1 MFSNINTII
10 NSLNGSKYFAGT
22 MMLLLNIG
30 GKQISKE
37 ISFLHENIMEHRV
50 VRRLFVFVAVFIAT
64 KDIKISL
71 IVTALFVLIVTG
83 FLHEDSSYCVLPKEK
98 MKAKKNIKKNEY
110 LLAKKIVENF
120 EKQKL

>member
-1 MFSNINTII
+1 MFENIDKLITN
-10 NSLNGSKYFAGT
+10 LNGSKYFAGI

-37 ISFLHENIMEHRV
+37 ISFFHENVMNYPI
-50 VRRLFVFVAVFIAT
+50 VRRIFVFVAVFIAT

-83 FLHEDSSYCVLPKEK
+83 LLHEDSDYCVLSKEK
-98 MKAKKNIKKNEY
+98 LKSKNKIKKNEY
-110 LLAKKIVENF
+110 LKAKEIVENF
-120 EKQKL
+120 EKQKI